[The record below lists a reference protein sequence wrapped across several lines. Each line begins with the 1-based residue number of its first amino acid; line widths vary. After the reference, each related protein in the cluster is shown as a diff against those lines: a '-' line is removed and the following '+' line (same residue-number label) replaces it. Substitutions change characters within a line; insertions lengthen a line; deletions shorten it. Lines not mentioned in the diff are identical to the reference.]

1 MPVIHQIT
9 RIGYDR
15 FADLLSRLEPLEGAL
30 VGRWPDRSRRG
41 RRAAVP
47 FVHHRWRGS
56 RVWGRRHDKQTSGPL
71 IGFKNHHYARYER
84 ADRSI
89 AGCASRSARSTRS
102 SPTPSRGAFV
112 RVDDEH
118 VLSLNAE
125 YAKIWPN
132 ITVKKTPPPD
142 SKEWEGKPDK
152 LPILLTKSRRG

>member
-1 MPVIHQIT
+1 MP
-9 RIGYDR
+9 
-15 FADLLSRLEPLEGAL
+15 
-30 VGRWPDRSRRG
+30 
-41 RRAAVP
+41 
-47 FVHHRWRGS
+47 
-56 RVWGRRHDKQTSGPL
+56 
-71 IGFKNHHYARYER
+71 RYER

-142 SKEWEGKPDK
+142 SKEWEGSRTNFQYF
-152 LPILLTKSRRG
+152 LPNPGAGD